1 MNNKFEVKKYIRI
14 PWSGELGIITKI
26 LKDGWAMWKPVGY
39 TYSKRIKLLKDDNI
53 LISEN
58 ILDLISDRDIL
69 EVELLENGKESGKK
83 QLITVGQ
90 VLSME
95 AIRKDLEHGIY
106 EIKRILTK
114 EQFIENSL
122 DLSR

>member
-1 MNNKFEVKKYIRI
+1 M
-14 PWSGELGIITKI
+14 
-26 LKDGWAMWKPVGY
+26 
-39 TYSKRIKLLKDDNI
+39 
-53 LISEN
+53 
-58 ILDLISDRDIL
+58 DIL
-69 EVELLENGKESGKK
+69 EVELLKNGKESGKK

-122 DLSR
+122 EV